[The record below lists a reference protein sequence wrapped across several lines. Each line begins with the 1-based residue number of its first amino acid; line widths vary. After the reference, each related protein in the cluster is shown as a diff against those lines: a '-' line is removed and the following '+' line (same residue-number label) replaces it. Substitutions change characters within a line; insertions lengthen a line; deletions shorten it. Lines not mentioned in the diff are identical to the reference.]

1 MAEFDGKMFQ
11 ELGTVFRRL
20 GERPS
25 DKELKDMVDE
35 VDEDKNGTIEFEE
48 FLNMMAMRLRNIV
61 NSEYRILSL
70 QSELLIPMSKNRKVE
85 KLQICF
91 SFYRYASKG
100 F

>member
-1 MAEFDGKMFQ
+1 M
-11 ELGTVFRRL
+11 FRRL

-48 FLNMMAMRLRNIV
+48 FLNMMAMRLRDIV
-61 NSEYRILSL
+61 NSEYGILSL
-70 QSELLIPMSKNRKVE
+70 QSELLIPMSKNTKVE

-91 SFYRYASKG
+91 FFIQICFKRILKID
-100 F
+100 FRVNF